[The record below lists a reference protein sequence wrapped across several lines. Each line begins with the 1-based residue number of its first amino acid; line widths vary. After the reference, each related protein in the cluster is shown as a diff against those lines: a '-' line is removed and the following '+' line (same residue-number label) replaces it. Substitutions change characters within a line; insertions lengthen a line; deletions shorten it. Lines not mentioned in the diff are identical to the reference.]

1 MATCCFWWVLGAWG
15 VMARGWWMDGLMDG
29 VDPLGRMWCGM
40 GRSSKGDAYRY
51 VLKFWALL

>member
-15 VMARGWWMDGLMDG
+15 VMVRGWWMDGLMDG

-40 GRSSKGDAYRY
+40 GRSSKADALPVRP
-51 VLKFWALL
+51 